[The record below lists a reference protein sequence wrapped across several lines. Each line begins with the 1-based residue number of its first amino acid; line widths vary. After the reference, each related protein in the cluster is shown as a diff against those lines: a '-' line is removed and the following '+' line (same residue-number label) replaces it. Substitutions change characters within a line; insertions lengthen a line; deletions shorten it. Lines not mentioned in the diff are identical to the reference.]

1 MQGLC
6 AHIAKH
12 IQDYLNICVE
22 LKEPRKLMQAVSGV
36 KSLTAPDGEM
46 LSSAQQQYRW
56 RCVSLSSTL
65 VQEWC
70 FNTVFREKKSQTP
83 TPSCLTELRCDPM
96 RKKEQKSF
104 TRHIP
109 DEDDD
114 DGSQQFFKST
124 SSGCLPSYRPVTHLV
139 LLLLIVHIHIN
150 ILFYIHLIQFSF
162 LTRTLFFFF
171 FLITV
176 FYLGSLV
183 LKGHIRLCASEM
195 TNYAIICYN

>member
-1 MQGLC
+1 
-6 AHIAKH
+6 
-12 IQDYLNICVE
+12 
-22 LKEPRKLMQAVSGV
+22 MQAVSGV

-114 DGSQQFFKST
+114 DDGSQQFFKST
-124 SSGCLPSYRPVTHLV
+124 SSGCLPSYRPVTHFV
-139 LLLLIVHIHIN
+139 LLLLFAHIYSN
-150 ILFYIHLIQFSF
+150 ISFSIHLIQLFF
-162 LTRTLFFFF
+162 LTRSPFF
-171 FLITV
+171 FL
-176 FYLGSLV
+176 LNRCL
-183 LKGHIRLCASEM
+183 LPRLISFKRSRSPVWEW
-195 TNYAIICYN
+195 NDQLCYNLL